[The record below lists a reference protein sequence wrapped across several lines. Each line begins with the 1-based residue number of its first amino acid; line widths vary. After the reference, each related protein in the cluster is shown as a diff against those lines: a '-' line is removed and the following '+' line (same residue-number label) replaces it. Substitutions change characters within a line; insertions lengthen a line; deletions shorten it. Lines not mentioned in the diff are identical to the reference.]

1 MGWHGRILH
10 VDLAAG
16 ICREQALPLSFLQDW
31 IGLRGLG
38 TRLLWAH
45 EAWRHDPLAPEMPLI
60 FAAGP
65 LTGTS
70 AATGGR
76 YAVITRGALTGAIA
90 CSNSGGYFGAALRFA
105 GWDAVVITGRAEQPV
120 YLWIDDGAA
129 ELRPADGLWGRSFWD
144 VEAELKARHGHDV
157 KVAGIGR
164 AGEKG
169 VRFACI
175 MNDRDRAAGRSGV
188 GAVMGAKAL
197 KAIAVRGTGA
207 VPVHDRAR
215 FAEAVQ
221 ATHAKL
227 AASPG
232 RERLMVYGTDAM
244 MSKTCAF
251 GALPTRNAQDVTFE
265 GCEEISAEGMR
276 RRGPDGWRNLV
287 GNKACF
293 ACTIGC
299 GRIAH
304 IRPDHFT
311 ARHGERY
318 LQPQGG
324 LEYESAFA
332 LGAMVGVDDI
342 DACTFANM
350 ICNEEGMDPIS
361 FGGTLAAAMELFE
374 RGAIG
379 LEETG
384 GVALTFGN
392 AQALVAAAL
401 ATGRG
406 EGALFE
412 LLAEGAARLAA
423 RFGHPEVAMTVKGQ
437 EIPGYDPRGMQ
448 GMGLGYAT
456 SPRGA
461 CHLRASP
468 FASDFETADPA
479 VKPPIVKRTQDEK
492 AAIDSLGI
500 CTFVTVAWDL
510 DDMALLMDAACEGEW
525 TAEALRAKGERI
537 FTLERLF
544 NLAAGFGRADD
555 SLPQRFL
562 KEPAPHGVNA
572 GRTSAVPEMLPV
584 YYELR
589 EWDAEGRPTPALL
602 ERVGLMEEGRRIGLV
617 A

>member
-10 VDLAAG
+10 VDLDRLT
-16 ICREQALPLSFLQDW
+16 CTEQALPLSFLQDW

-38 TRLLWAH
+38 TRLLWEH
-45 EAWRHDPLAPEMPLI
+45 EAWRHDPLSPENPLV

-70 AATGGR
+70 VATGGR

-90 CSNSGGYFGAALRFA
+90 CSNSGGHFGAALRFA
-105 GWDAVVITGRAEQPV
+105 GWDAVLITGRAERPV
-120 YLWIDDGAA
+120 HLWIDDGEAS
-129 ELRPADGLWGRSFWD
+129 LCPADDLWGRTFWETER
-144 VEAELKARHGHDV
+144 VLKDRHGHDV

-188 GAVMGAKAL
+188 GAVMGAKNL
-197 KAIAVRGTGA
+197 KAIAVRGTGS
-207 VPVHDRAR
+207 VPVHDPAR
-215 FAEAVQ
+215 LAEAVQ
-221 ATHAKL
+221 LTHAKL

-287 GNKACF
+287 ANKACF

-304 IRPDHFT
+304 IRPNHFT
-311 ARHGERY
+311 AQYGKRY
-318 LQPQGG
+318 LAPQGG

-332 LGAMVGVDDI
+332 LGAMVGVSDI

-374 RGAIG
+374 RGVIG
-379 LEETG
+379 PQETG
-384 GVALTFGN
+384 GVDLVFGN
-392 AQALVAAAL
+392 AEALVAAVL

-406 EGALFE
+406 EAPLGT
-412 LLAEGAARLAA
+412 LLADGAARLAA
-423 RFGHPEVAMTVKGQ
+423 RLGHADVAMTVKGQ

-461 CHLRASP
+461 CHLRANP

-510 DDMALLMDAACEGEW
+510 DDMALLMDAACAGEW
-525 TAEALRAKGERI
+525 TAETLRAKGERI

-544 NLAAGFGRADD
+544 NLAAGFTAADD
-555 SLPQRFL
+555 CLPERFL
-562 KEPAPHGVNA
+562 KAPAPHGVHA
-572 GRTSAVPEMLPV
+572 GRTSALPEMLPA
-584 YYELR
+584 YYALR
-589 EWDAEGRPTPALL
+589 EWDDQGRPTPALL
-602 ERVGLMEEGRRIGLV
+602 ERVGLVAEGRRIGLV
-617 A
+617 S